1 MMHFSSKPEP
11 GEMRLK
17 SDCPHSADTTPSC
30 ENLKRIERVYQ
41 KAKQRAKQKQPNAA
55 LPIQENEQRDGRLR
69 QAAEVNHSS
78 APKQLSKLIP
88 VTEDGAPID
97 SIDPALDCSRARDS
111 QTVMD
116 VAAFRLSK
124 TQKRIGEI
132 HRYQLNDGYV
142 EVSAAAHGM
151 ATVWDY
157 DIVLMMVSHLTD
169 AMNRY
174 RKGKGEKPGEW
185 FRANLNDILKFTRR
199 GDGSRQ
205 AVEVEAALDRLLTT
219 TLKIVREKGKNR
231 RAEAEGLIAKYR
243 VVSRTDTDKIN
254 SVEIK
259 APEWL
264 YNEVINL
271 KVPLVLAVHP
281 DYFLIKSGIAR
292 FIYRQAR
299 RAAGKKTWTSSFQL
313 LYERSG
319 SLGTQKKF
327 FQNLRCIVRSDNLPE
342 YALTEEEGKSG
353 PLLVMRYRNYLPPSP
368 NRKGA

>member
-1 MMHFSSKPEP
+1 MMHFSSKPES
-11 GEMRLK
+11 GEMRRE
-17 SDCPHSADTTPSC
+17 SDFSHSTDTIPSS
-30 ENLKRIERVYQ
+30 ENALTKRIEKLSQ
-41 KAKQRAKQKQPNAA
+41 LAKQKRPNGAR
-55 LPIQENEQRDGRLR
+55 PIQGDEQPDGRLR
-69 QAAEVNHSS
+69 QSAEADDSS
-78 APKQLSKLIP
+78 APKQLSRLIS
-88 VTEDGAPID
+88 VTEEDVPID
-97 SIDPALDCSRARDS
+97 SFDPALDCNRARDS

-132 HRYQLNDGYV
+132 HRYQLSDGYV

-157 DIVLMMVSHLTD
+157 DIVLMMVSHLTE

-185 FRANLNDILKFTRR
+185 FRANLSDILKFTRR

-219 TLKIVREKGKNR
+219 TLKIIREKGRNR
-231 RAEAEGLIAKYR
+231 RTEAEGLIAKYR

-319 SLGTQKKF
+319 SLGTKRKF

-342 YALTEEEGKSG
+342 YTLTEEEGKSG
-353 PLLVMRYRNYLPPSP
+353 PLLVMRYRHYLPSSP
-368 NRKGA
+368 ARKGA